1 MKTYNEISQDILARR
16 DEFIIKQKAKRQ
28 TAFRIAAATF
38 CMCLVTVLSIVTF
51 NAGKTPPTHDDRIV
65 DSENTEAQFA
75 DKADLNNKVNTN
87 NVVSSGMSQSDPNTD
102 KTDYA
107 INIPKAVIPEVEDG
121 IATDMIG
128 LIVYKGNIYTQ
139 GNIYT
144 KDSTTSKLIGE
155 YIGYATGTI
164 SEWSTQDDYAKEL
177 ASTYMG
183 DVYTVNGYDPD
194 FRICIVWGNNIQFME
209 HLNGIGITTGKDIY
223 SKRLHIDN
231 GITSVEYLNYQ
242 EYISGFDNG
251 IYANPKPLE
260 LTDDELDSFINAIN
274 EGSFADNG
282 NGYLFNDYNNLSYIY
297 LHLKDG
303 TVVTLLLKDD
313 GNIFYHNS
321 YSFYYYVNIPQNV
334 LSSIVSKCK

>member
-16 DEFIIKQKAKRQ
+16 DEYLIKQKTKRQ
-28 TAFRIAAATF
+28 IALRVTVAT
-38 CMCLVTVLSIVTF
+38 CCLCLVTVLGIVTF
-51 NAGKTPPTHDDRIV
+51 NAGKTPPAIEAGIV
-65 DSENTEAQFA
+65 DSECTEFQFA
-75 DKADLNNKVNTN
+75 NKADLKDNTN
-87 NVVSSGMSQSDPNTD
+87 TSDVVSSGMSQSDPNTD
-102 KTDYA
+102 KPNYA
-107 INIPKAVIPEVEDG
+107 INVPKEVIPEVDEG
-121 IATDMIG
+121 VAADMIG

-144 KDSTTSKLIGE
+144 KDSTTSTLIGE
-155 YIGYATGTI
+155 YIGHATGTI

-177 ASTYMG
+177 ASTYTG

-194 FRICIVWGNNIQFME
+194 FRICIVWDNNIQFME
-209 HLNGIGITTGKDIY
+209 HLNGIGITTGKDVY

-242 EYISGFDNG
+242 EYISGFDSG
-251 IYANPKPLE
+251 INAEPKPLE

-274 EGSFADNG
+274 EGTFADNG

-313 GNIFYHNS
+313 GNVFYHDS
-321 YSFYYYVNIPQNV
+321 FSFYYSVNIPQNV
-334 LSSIVSKCK
+334 LSSIVSKCG